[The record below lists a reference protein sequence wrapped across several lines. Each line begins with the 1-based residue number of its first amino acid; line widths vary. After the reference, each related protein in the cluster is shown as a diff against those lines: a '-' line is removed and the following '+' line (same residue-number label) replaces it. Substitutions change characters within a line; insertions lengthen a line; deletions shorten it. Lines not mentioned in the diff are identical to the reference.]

1 MQYFLI
7 IFVFSFLCQKK
18 YPLSETV
25 IYLKR
30 FILAYNI
37 SAQFVDGVYR

>member
-1 MQYFLI
+1 MFSDNI
-7 IFVFSFLCQKK
+7 CIFVSLSKK

-37 SAQFVDGVYR
+37 SAQFVDSVYR